1 MKKIIY
7 ICLICLM
14 ICSCAGCKKKDQ
26 TQQMATVKQES
37 ETETVKETKIV
48 KETKADKETEIQNLP
63 QKTTESDSTG
73 QKNTEAGTDKQ
84 AAENNTVTSPE
95 NIETEELEIGGEDSW
110 EDSADGWD

>member
-1 MKKIIY
+1 MKQIIY

-37 ETETVKETKIV
+37 ETETVKKTK
-48 KETKADKETEIQNLP
+48 TDKETEIQTLP
-63 QKTTESDSTG
+63 QKTTESDST
-73 QKNTEAGTDKQ
+73 
-84 AAENNTVTSPE
+84 VTSPE
-95 NIETEELEIGGEDSW
+95 NVETEELEVGAEDSW

>member
-1 MKKIIY
+1 MTKKAVY
-7 ICLICLM
+7 ALLIVVM

-37 ETETVKETKIV
+37 ETETV

>member
-14 ICSCAGCKKKDQ
+14 ICSCSGCKKKDQ

-37 ETETVKETKIV
+37 ETETVKET
-48 KETKADKETEIQNLP
+48 ETNKETEIQNLP

-73 QKNTEAGTDKQ
+73 QKSTEASTDKQ
-84 AAENNTVTSPE
+84 AAENSTVTSQE
-95 NIETEELEIGGEDSW
+95 NVETEELEIGGEDSW

>member
-1 MKKIIY
+1 MTKKAVYALLIIV
-7 ICLICLM
+7 M

-37 ETETVKETKIV
+37 ETETVKETK
-48 KETKADKETEIQNLP
+48 TDKETEIQNLP

-84 AAENNTVTSPE
+84 AAENSTVTSPE
-95 NIETEELEIGGEDSW
+95 NVETEELEIGGEDSW